1 MEDQLV
7 DFIRGKKGKAPSPDI
22 DWQAKKDTWVGSVD
36 SLYGYVREMLRE
48 SIASND
54 VTTNTV
60 NVEVSEDFIGS
71 YSMPVLE
78 LSVGSERVEFR
89 PKGINVIGAAGRV
102 DIRGERDTVTLLRDE
117 VDFASGWGVVIQRVP
132 HLKKVDLDRD
142 SLKFALERVM
152 LP

>member
-36 SLYGYVREMLRE
+36 SLCGYVREMLRE

-78 LSVGSERVEFR
+78 LRACRTITFTIR
-89 PKGINVIGAAGRV
+89 NVLATSREAAV
-102 DIRGERDTVTLLRDE
+102 NNSIL
-117 VDFASGWGVVIQRVP
+117 DFAGVAEGSVASSARQ
-132 HLKKVDLDRD
+132 
-142 SLKFALERVM
+142 
-152 LP
+152 

>member
-1 MEDQLV
+1 M
-7 DFIRGKKGKAPSPDI
+7 
-22 DWQAKKDTWVGSVD
+22 GSVD